1 MTHSKTLFLGKI
13 YSKNGGQNSSPN
25 LGKFYQSKTL
35 AGFRDFQIRNLRVAG
50 RPRNKYRGHKLPNYL
65 QRKQVDLP
73 NYYRFGLD
81 IFILKVRGLEF
92 IVNILRPTV
101 LLNYDLPFV
110 QFISI
115 RVEEVRSSWAR
126 PERIRCR
133 IGL

>member
-1 MTHSKTLFLGKI
+1 MHENERNWKYLCSLKPLNVCNWCYYTSNI
-13 YSKNGGQNSSPN
+13 GGV
-25 LGKFYQSKTL
+25 
-35 AGFRDFQIRNLRVAG
+35 QIRNLRVAG

-81 IFILKVRGLEF
+81 IFILKVEVKSF

-110 QFISI
+110 
-115 RVEEVRSSWAR
+115 
-126 PERIRCR
+126 
-133 IGL
+133 